1 MPDRRRQVAQN
12 QTIKSGIYGLPGRS
26 RCHVALEGS
35 KTSWER
41 EDQNSP
47 ECQTNKTSDC
57 IFCRP
62 AVSDR
67 LWAGPNGGVLRAS
80 LFAGSFATKPAHT
93 GGKRRAKT
101 VCLTGVRRRRAL
113 CVTSFAFA
121 ATYNE
126 APSLA
131 AKVAAGELPPVEQR
145 LPQNPLVLEPIER
158 VGKYG
163 GTLRM
168 MENNDQFPQSR
179 MFMYGF
185 SLVRFADDGQRVV
198 PGLAYSWDHNED
210 KSVWTFH
217 LRKGIRWSDGQPF
230 TVDDILFWWN
240 EMVLHDGLAE
250 AVPDWGQAGGQ
261 LADLVKLDDYTIQF
275 RYAVPNPILDA
286 RLATWPNG
294 YEQGPRLIV
303 PAHYMKQFHPDY
315 SEYES
320 FEVFEEMLDWYV
332 NMDYPVLTAWKPVE
346 YRPGERLILERN
358 PYYYAV
364 DPAGNQLPYIDRVEW
379 RLSRDHEVIKNEIIT
394 GNVDFHLRPYLDL
407 RDLALLR
414 QNEARGGYRIFM
426 WDSGSGSGPLFY
438 PNQNHP
444 DPEKQE
450 VYQNAN
456 FRQALSLAI
465 NRERINRQ
473 IFFGLGEITTGTL
486 SRKAIEYSRTERG
499 RQIFAASAAT
509 PTPPMIPTGPRPS
522 SMRSESSTAMVTVGA
537 TYPAARGAH
546 AAHRPGRARR
556 RLLRRLKPVRQGEL
570 GSHRTPHGD
579 QPC

>member
-1 MPDRRRQVAQN
+1 MQKRFVSLVCVA
-12 QTIKSGIYGLPGRS
+12 
-26 RCHVALEGS
+26 V
-35 KTSWER
+35 
-41 EDQNSP
+41 
-47 ECQTNKTSDC
+47 
-57 IFCRP
+57 
-62 AVSDR
+62 
-67 LWAGPNGGVLRAS
+67 VL
-80 LFAGSFATKPAHT
+80 F
-93 GGKRRAKT
+93 
-101 VCLTGVRRRRAL
+101 

-131 AKVAAGELPPVEQR
+131 AKVAAGELPPVDQR

-158 VGKYG
+158 SGKYG

-198 PGLAYSWDHNED
+198 PGLAHSWDHNED

-364 DPAGNQLPYIDRVEW
+364 DTAGNQLPYIDRVEW

-414 QNEARGGYRIFM
+414 QNEARGSYRIFM

-444 DPEKQE
+444 EPEKQV
-450 VYQNAN
+450 VYQNAK

-473 IFFGLGEITTGTL
+473 I
-486 SRKAIEYSRTERG
+486 AIR
-499 RQIFAASAAT
+499 
-509 PTPPMIPTGPRPS
+509 
-522 SMRSESSTAMVTVGA
+522 
-537 TYPAARGAH
+537 
-546 AAHRPGRARR
+546 
-556 RLLRRLKPVRQGEL
+556 
-570 GSHRTPHGD
+570 
-579 QPC
+579 